1 MTLEDFVHVR
11 TPAWAEL
18 DRLVEEAGR
27 RPQRLG
33 AERVRAL
40 GALYRSA
47 AADLATARRRYPG
60 ESATLRLEQR
70 VGRARHLV
78 YASPARRASLLSW
91 FTRGY
96 WQAVRAQRRYLALAA
111 VLLLGSG
118 ALSALWA
125 DRDPA
130 AANNLAPGTY
140 QAVTR
145 PRPHDANLH
154 LPPSTR
160 SEMASE
166 IFTNNIRVTLISF
179 AGGVTAGIGTVLV
192 LLLNG
197 LELGVVGGLAVQTG
211 NGRVFFELVTAHGV
225 LELSCIVVAAAAGL
239 RLGWALVEPGRRT
252 RPQAVGDAARRGI
265 QVVLGTAPWLVVAGL
280 VEGFLTPAG
289 LGLPAVVGIGAGLGA
304 LYWTLVLVLG
314 RTRRAPA
321 PSP

>member
-1 MTLEDFVHVR
+1 MTLEDFVQSR
-11 TPAWAEL
+11 TPAWDEL
-18 DRLVEEAGR
+18 DRLLEEAGR

-33 AERVRAL
+33 ADRVRTL
-40 GALYRSA
+40 GSLYRSA

-78 YASPARRASLLSW
+78 YAAPTRRASFVGW
-91 FTRGY
+91 MTRGY
-96 WQAVRAQRRYLALAA
+96 WRAVRAQRRYLAIAA
-111 VLLLGSG
+111 VLLFASAG
-118 ALSALWA
+118 LSALWA

-130 AANNLAPGTY
+130 AANNLAPGSY

-145 PRPHDANLH
+145 PRPHNANLH
-154 LPPSTR
+154 LPPSERT
-160 SEMASE
+160 EMASQ
-166 IFTNNIRVTLISF
+166 IFTNNIGVTLLSF

-239 RLGWALVEPGRRT
+239 RIGWSLVEPGQRT
-252 RPQAVGDAARRGI
+252 RPQAVGHAARQGI

-289 LGLPAVVGIGAGLGA
+289 LGLPAVLALGFGLGA
-304 LYWTLVLVLG
+304 LYWSLVLILG
-314 RTRRAPA
+314 RARPEPA